1 MSVLSRNRWLNRLAV
16 VLVAGLSFAA
26 ITLPTARAQAR
37 VFVGVGVPFPGA
49 WGYYAPA
56 PYYAYPY
63 GYPYYGY
70 RAYGYPGYAYPGG
83 IFIGGTFGPH
93 HHRHWR

>member
-1 MSVLSRNRWLNRLAV
+1 MSVLSRNRWLNRLAL

-26 ITLPTARAQAR
+26 ITLPTTSAQAR
-37 VFVGVGVPFPGA
+37 VFVGVGVPFPGV
-49 WGYYAPA
+49 YAP

-70 RAYGYPGYAYPGG
+70 PAYAYPGG

>member
-1 MSVLSRNRWLNRLAV
+1 MPVLSRNRWLSRLAV

-26 ITLPTARAQAR
+26 ITLAAPPAQAR
-37 VFVGVGVPFPGA
+37 VFVGVGIPFPGA
-49 WGYYAPA
+49 VGYYAPP

-63 GYPYYGY
+63 GYPYF
-70 RAYGYPGYAYPGG
+70 GYPAYAYPGG

-93 HHRHWR
+93 RHHHQW

>member
-16 VLVAGLSFAA
+16 VLVAGVSLAA
-26 ITLPTARAQAR
+26 ITLPTAPAQGR
-37 VFVGVGVPFPGA
+37 VFVGVGIPFLGA
-49 WGYYAPA
+49 WGYYAPP
-56 PYYAYPY
+56 PYYAYSHY

-70 RAYGYPGYAYPGG
+70 PAYAYPGG

-93 HHRHWR
+93 RHHHRW